1 MPAPQ
6 TEGLHGR
13 VIETMYAQLLV
24 SHVLNVSKAFSFC
37 ICLQVENALTF
48 TSSDFKNKM
57 GLYYKLLS

>member
-37 ICLQVENALTF
+37 V
-48 TSSDFKNKM
+48 
-57 GLYYKLLS
+57 YVYK